1 MKCVICKTGE
11 TAPGRAT
18 VTLERN
24 GAIVVVK
31 DVPAEV
37 CQHCGEFYLD
47 PAISAR
53 VQTLADDAIKHH
65 AEVGILRF
73 AA

>member
-1 MKCVICKTGE
+1 MRCVICKTGE
-11 TAPGRAT
+11 TAAGKAT
-18 VTLERN
+18 VTLERG
-24 GAIVVVK
+24 GAILVIK

-37 CQHCGEFYLD
+37 CPHCGEYYLD
-47 PAISAR
+47 PAIAAR
-53 VQTLADDAIKHH
+53 VQTLGEDAIKHH